1 MLETIIKASPV
12 RRYVMIEFFSV
23 NVACGEELIVELV
36 KDVKAMAGIRKRA
49 IELIAKCRAAQSGDL
64 KISELYQSCHGHYR
78 ICIDFAESIPMYQ
91 VNGAGET
98 WAKALGVALVKDFD
112 ERDGGGVMSDDKTQ
126 QPFQITTDEDKRYA
140 FKKLLS
146 GTEPLAYGEE
156 PANCP
161 ANSPGKLDG
170 SNELEQLR
178 AELAAVKGERD
189 ALAREAAAWRFA
201 SEHEAQLFRYDDVV
215 AVNCVMWP
223 GGFEI
228 EEGGQD
234 HLEAIEKV
242 MRVMAAKKAVET
254 K

>member
-1 MLETIIKASPV
+1 
-12 RRYVMIEFFSV
+12 
-23 NVACGEELIVELV
+23 
-36 KDVKAMAGIRKRA
+36 
-49 IELIAKCRAAQSGDL
+49 
-64 KISELYQSCHGHYR
+64 
-78 ICIDFAESIPMYQ
+78 MYQ

-178 AELAAVKGERD
+178 AELAAVKAERD
-189 ALAREAAAWRFA
+189 ADREKIVSLVRDMGLVMDAWR
-201 SEHEAQLFRYDDVV
+201 SVCKKLFGPRVENLDE
-215 AVNCVMWP
+215 VMDAAYQSTWNDRE
-223 GGFEI
+223 F
-228 EEGGQD
+228 
-234 HLEAIEKV
+234 LEKY
-242 MRVMAAKKAVET
+242 K
-254 K
+254 